1 MNTSSK
7 DLEEY
12 LAAMADGE
20 YIDPKVKQELE
31 SRLES
36 DPELSAAL
44 HIQTAMKSMLHNK
57 QEALHIQA
65 PVDLRAS
72 IMNGIRA
79 QQQQMPRQAKDAS
92 FFESFWNALDPII
105 SVLNPKYAIPA
116 LSMIVMAGY
125 VYISDNKQSG
135 NASVPNATMLQVV
148 HTGKNNI
155 CAQAYS
161 TFHAYADGGLQLQ
174 KLSSNQD
181 DLSRFFAENGVA
193 YPVHYPKIDAEL
205 IGGVVSQEKGT
216 KFAHFIYKVGD
227 HIIYAYE
234 VPEGMVDNQTL
245 SVNPRAMEIVNK
257 ADWYWE
263 KENGASNTM
272 VLWKVGPNLCVMV
285 TDLRTEQLSALLHVE
300 ET

>member
-1 MNTSSK
+1 VNKSSK

-44 HIQTAMKSMLHNK
+44 HIQTAMKNMLHHK
-57 QEALHIQA
+57 HEALHIQA
-65 PVDLRAS
+65 PMDLRTS
-72 IMNGIRA
+72 IMQGISLEQNNA
-79 QQQQMPRQAKDAS
+79 PRQVKS
-92 FFESFWNALDPII
+92 LSLMESFWNALDPIV
-105 SVLNPKYAIPA
+105 SALSPTFAIPA
-116 LSMIVMAGY
+116 IFAICMAGY
-125 VYISDNKQSG
+125 MYMSDGAQSETE
-135 NASVPNATMLQVV
+135 SIPNPSMLKVV
-148 HTGKNNI
+148 HTGTNNI
-155 CAQAYS
+155 CTQAYS
-161 TFHAYADGGLQLQ
+161 SYHAYESGVLQPQMLTSSQ
-174 KLSSNQD
+174 DRLSQ
-181 DLSRFFAENGVA
+181 FFAEHGVT

-216 KFAHFIYKVGD
+216 KFAHFIYKVGE

-234 VPEGMVDNQTL
+234 VPQGLVDNQTL

-263 KENGASNTM
+263 QENGASNTM
-272 VLWKVGPNLCVMV
+272 VLWKLGPNLCVMV
-285 TDLRTEQLSALLHVE
+285 SDLRTEQLSALIHVK

>member
-1 MNTSSK
+1 MNNSSK

-36 DPELSAAL
+36 NPELSAAL
-44 HIQTAMKSMLHNK
+44 HIQTAMKSMLHDK
-57 QEALHIQA
+57 QEALNIQA
-65 PVDLRAS
+65 PADLRAS
-72 IMNGIRA
+72 IMSGIRA
-79 QQQQMPRQAKDAS
+79 QQQQMPRQAKGAS
-92 FFESFWNALDPII
+92 FLESFWNALDPIV

-116 LSMIVMAGY
+116 FSVIMMAGY
-125 VYISDNKQSG
+125 VYLSDNTQTG
-135 NASVPNATMLQVV
+135 NASVPTASMLQVV
-148 HTGKNNI
+148 HTGENNI
-155 CAQAYS
+155 CTQAYS
-161 TFHAYADGGLQLQ
+161 TFHAYADGTLQLQ
-174 KLSSNQD
+174 KLSSSQEE
-181 DLSRFFAENGVA
+181 LSRFFAKNGVQ

-263 KENGASNTM
+263 KENGTSNTM

>member
-1 MNTSSK
+1 VNNSSK

-44 HIQTAMKSMLHNK
+44 HIQTAMKNMLHNK
-57 QEALHIQA
+57 QEALYIQA
-65 PVDLRAS
+65 PVDLRTS
-72 IMNGIRA
+72 ILSGIKA
-79 QQQQMPRQAKDAS
+79 QQTQVTQQTKNIS
-92 FFESFWNALDPII
+92 FLETFWNALDPIV
-105 SVLNPKYAIPA
+105 SVLSPKFAIPA
-116 LSMIVMAGY
+116 VFAIFVAGFIYMSENGQTESAIGPNPSML
-125 VYISDNKQSG
+125 K
-135 NASVPNATMLQVV
+135 VV
-148 HTGKNNI
+148 HSGVNNI
-155 CAQAYS
+155 CSQAYAS
-161 TFHAYADGGLQLQ
+161 FHDYEKGALNLQYN
-174 KLSSNQD
+174 SSNQEE
-181 DLSRFFAENGVA
+181 LSMFFAQNGVK

-234 VPEGMVDNQTL
+234 VPEGLVDNQTL
-245 SVNPRAMEIVNK
+245 SVNPRAMEIVNT

-272 VLWKVGPNLCVMV
+272 VLWKLGPNLCVMV
-285 TDLRTEQLSALLHVE
+285 SDLRAEQLSALLHVK

>member
-1 MNTSSK
+1 MNKSSK

-44 HIQTAMKSMLHNK
+44 HIQTAMKNMLHHK
-57 QEALHIQA
+57 HEALHIQA
-65 PVDLRAS
+65 PMDLRAS
-72 IMNGIRA
+72 IMQGISLEQTSA
-79 QQQQMPRQAKDAS
+79 PRHEKGAS
-92 FFESFWNALDPII
+92 LMESFWNALDPIV
-105 SVLNPKYAIPA
+105 SVLSPKFAIPA
-116 LSMIVMAGY
+116 VFSICVAGY
-125 VYISDNKQSG
+125 MYISNGVESE
-135 NASVPNATMLQVV
+135 SVGTPNPSMVKVV
-148 HTGKNNI
+148 HAGANNI
-155 CAQAYS
+155 CSQAYAS
-161 TFHAYADGGLQLQ
+161 FHEYEKGALNLQYN
-174 KLSSNQD
+174 SSNQEE
-181 DLSRFFAENGVA
+181 LSMFFAQNGVK

-216 KFAHFIYKVGD
+216 KFAHFIYKVGE

-234 VPEGMVDNQTL
+234 VPQGLVDNQTL
-245 SVNPRAMEIVNK
+245 SVHPRAMEIVNT

-263 KENGASNTM
+263 QENGASNTM
-272 VLWKVGPNLCVMV
+272 VLWKLGPNLCVMV
-285 TDLRTEQLSALLHVE
+285 SDLRTEQLSALLHVK

>member
-1 MNTSSK
+1 MNKSSK

-20 YIDPKVKQELE
+20 YIDSTVKQELE

-44 HIQTAMKSMLHNK
+44 HIQTAMKTMLHEK

-65 PVDLRAS
+65 PADLRAS
-72 IMNGIRA
+72 IMSGIRA
-79 QQQQMPRQAKDAS
+79 QQQQMPRQIKGSS
-92 FFESFWNALDPII
+92 FLESFWNALDPIA
-105 SVLNPKYAIPA
+105 SVLSPKYAIPA
-116 LSMIVMAGY
+116 LSVIVMAGY
-125 VYISDNKQSG
+125 VYVSDNSG
-135 NASVPNATMLQVV
+135 IDNPSTPSASMLKVV
-148 HTGKNNI
+148 HSGDNNI
-155 CAQAYS
+155 CTKAYS
-161 TFHAYADGGLQLQ
+161 TFHAYANGSLELQ
-174 KLSSNQD
+174 KLSSNPE
-181 DLSRFFAENGVA
+181 DLSRFFAENGVT

-285 TDLRTEQLSALLHVE
+285 SDLRTEQLSALLHVE

>member
-1 MNTSSK
+1 VNKSSK

-20 YIDPKVKQELE
+20 YIDPTVKQELE

-44 HIQTAMKSMLHNK
+44 HIQTAMKNMLHSK
-57 QEALHIQA
+57 QEALNIQV

-72 IMNGIRA
+72 IMEGLRA
-79 QQQQMPRQAKDAS
+79 EQKPVLQQAIKAS
-92 FFESFWNALDPII
+92 FFESFWNALDPIVSI
-105 SVLNPKYAIPA
+105 LSPKFAIPA
-116 LSMIVMAGY
+116 IAAIGIAGY
-125 VYISDNKQSG
+125 MYMSDNAQM
-135 NASVPNATMLQVV
+135 NATVNPKASALKVV
-148 HTGKNNI
+148 HAGANNI
-155 CAQAYS
+155 CSQAYS
-161 TFHAYADGGLQLQ
+161 TFHAYANGSLELQ
-174 KLSSNQD
+174 KISSSQEELSA
-181 DLSRFFAENGVA
+181 FFAENGVT
-193 YPVHYPKIDAEL
+193 YPIHYPKIDADL

-234 VPEGMVDNQTL
+234 VPQGMVANQTL
-245 SVNPRAMEIVNK
+245 SINPRAMEIVNK

-263 KENGASNTM
+263 QENGASNTM
-272 VLWKVGPNLCVMV
+272 VLWKLGPNLCVMV
-285 TDLRTEQLSALLHVE
+285 SDLRTEQLSALLHVE

>member
-1 MNTSSK
+1 
-7 DLEEY
+7 
-12 LAAMADGE
+12 MADGE
-20 YIDPKVKQELE
+20 YIDPKVKQELQN
-31 SRLES
+31 RLES

-44 HIQTAMKSMLHNK
+44 HIQTAMKSMLHDK
-57 QEALHIQA
+57 QEALNIQA
-65 PVDLRAS
+65 PANLRAS
-72 IMNGIRA
+72 IVSGIRA
-79 QQQQMPRQAKDAS
+79 QQQQMPRQTKGAS
-92 FFESFWNALDPII
+92 FLESFWNALDPIV

-116 LSMIVMAGY
+116 FTVIVVAGY
-125 VYISDNKQSG
+125 VYVSDNSQTG
-135 NASVPNATMLQVV
+135 NASVPSASMLQVV
-148 HTGKNNI
+148 HTGENNI
-155 CAQAYS
+155 CTQAYS
-161 TFHAYADGGLQLQ
+161 TFHAYADGSLQLQ
-174 KLSSNQD
+174 KLSSNEEE
-181 DLSRFFAENGVA
+181 LSRFFAENGVT
-193 YPVHYPKIDAEL
+193 YSVHYPKIDAEL

-245 SVNPRAMEIVNK
+245 SVNPRAMEILNK

-285 TDLRTEQLSALLHVE
+285 SDLRTEQLSALLHVE

>member
-1 MNTSSK
+1 MNKSSK

-20 YIDPKVKQELE
+20 YIDPKVKQELQN
-31 SRLES
+31 RLES

-57 QEALHIQA
+57 QEALNIQA
-65 PVDLRAS
+65 PADLRAS
-72 IMNGIRA
+72 IASGIRA
-79 QQQQMPRQAKDAS
+79 QQQQMPRQSKGPS
-92 FFESFWNALDPII
+92 FLESFWNALDPIV

-116 LSMIVMAGY
+116 FTVIIMAGY
-125 VYISDNKQSG
+125 VYVSDNTQTG
-135 NASVPNATMLQVV
+135 NASVPSASMLQVV
-148 HTGKNNI
+148 HTGENNI
-155 CAQAYS
+155 CTQAYS
-161 TFHAYADGGLQLQ
+161 TFHAYADGSLQLQ
-174 KLSSNQD
+174 KLSSNQEE
-181 DLSRFFAENGVA
+181 LSRFFTENGVT

-227 HIIYAYE
+227 HIIYAFE

-245 SVNPRAMEIVNK
+245 SVNPRAMEILNK

-285 TDLRTEQLSALLHVE
+285 SDLRTEQLSALLHVE

>member
-1 MNTSSK
+1 MNKSSK

-20 YIDPKVKQELE
+20 YIDPKVKQELQN
-31 SRLES
+31 RLES

-44 HIQTAMKSMLHNK
+44 HIQTAMKSMLHDK
-57 QEALHIQA
+57 QEALNIQA
-65 PVDLRAS
+65 PADLRAS
-72 IMNGIRA
+72 IMSGIRA
-79 QQQQMPRQAKDAS
+79 QQQQMPRQTKSTS
-92 FFESFWNALDPII
+92 FLESFWNALDPIV

-116 LSMIVMAGY
+116 LTIIVVAGY
-125 VYISDNKQSG
+125 LYVSDNSQTDIP
-135 NASVPNATMLQVV
+135 SVPSASMLQVV
-148 HTGKNNI
+148 HTGENNI
-155 CAQAYS
+155 CTQAYS
-161 TFHAYADGGLQLQ
+161 TFHAYADGSLQLQ
-174 KLSSNQD
+174 KLSSNQEE
-181 DLSRFFAENGVA
+181 LSRFFAENGVT
-193 YPVHYPKIDAEL
+193 YSVHYPKIDAEL

-285 TDLRTEQLSALLHVE
+285 SDLRTEQLSALLHVE

>member
-1 MNTSSK
+1 MNKSSK

-20 YIDPKVKQELE
+20 FIDPTVKQELE

-44 HIQTAMKSMLHNK
+44 HIQTAMKSMLHEK

-65 PVDLRAS
+65 PSDLRAS
-72 IMNGIRA
+72 IMSGIRA
-79 QQQQMPRQAKDAS
+79 QQQQMPRQIKGS
-92 FFESFWNALDPII
+92 SILESFWDALDPIV
-105 SVLNPKYAIPA
+105 SVLSPKYAIPA
-116 LSMIVMAGY
+116 LSVILMAGSVY
-125 VYISDNKQSG
+125 VSDNSG
-135 NASVPNATMLQVV
+135 IDNPSTPNASMLQVV
-148 HTGKNNI
+148 HTGDNNI
-155 CAQAYS
+155 CNKAYS
-161 TFHAYADGGLQLQ
+161 TFHSYADGSLKLQ
-174 KLSSNQD
+174 KLSSNQE
-181 DLSRFFAENGVA
+181 DLSRFFAENGVK
-193 YPVHYPKIDAEL
+193 YQVHYPKIDAEL

-234 VPEGMVDNQTL
+234 VPEGLVDNQTL

-285 TDLRTEQLSALLHVE
+285 SDLRTEQLSALLHVE

>member
-1 MNTSSK
+1 MNKSSK

-20 YIDPKVKQELE
+20 YIDPKVKQELQN
-31 SRLES
+31 RLES

-44 HIQTAMKSMLHNK
+44 HIQTAMKSMLHDK
-57 QEALHIQA
+57 QEALNIQA
-65 PVDLRAS
+65 PADLRAS
-72 IMNGIRA
+72 IVSGIRA
-79 QQQQMPRQAKDAS
+79 QQQQMPRQSKGAS
-92 FFESFWNALDPII
+92 FLESFWNALDPIV

-116 LSMIVMAGY
+116 FTVIIMAGY
-125 VYISDNKQSG
+125 VYVSDNTQTG
-135 NASVPNATMLQVV
+135 NASVPSASTLQVA
-148 HTGKNNI
+148 HTGENNI
-155 CAQAYS
+155 CTQAYS
-161 TFHAYADGGLQLQ
+161 TFHAYADGSLQLQ
-174 KLSSNQD
+174 KLSSNQEE
-181 DLSRFFAENGVA
+181 LSRFFTENGVK

-245 SVNPRAMEIVNK
+245 SVNPRAMEILNK

-285 TDLRTEQLSALLHVE
+285 SDLRTEQLSALLHVE